1 MVFKSL
7 RLLTGTLLPTVSTDC
22 AAARDPIKSDNFSS
36 KLLCKQT
43 DSKANKASPDPILS
57 IT

>member
-7 RLLTGTLLPTVSTDC
+7 SLLTGTLFPTVSTDC
-22 AAARDPIKSDNFSS
+22 AAARDPIKRANFSS
-36 KLLCKQT
+36 QLLYKQT
-43 DSKANKASPDPILS
+43 DSRANNASPDPILS